1 MVDRPGWAPDD
12 VDLARPSVARVYDF
26 YLGGSHNFAS
36 DRAFARQVL
45 AVMPD
50 MPVFARQNRG
60 FLRRAVRETCRAGVG
75 QFLDLGSGIPTE
87 GNVHTVAR
95 SVDPGA
101 TVVYVDNDPVAVAHS
116 RRILAGDDRTA
127 VVAADLCDT
136 GTVLA
141 GAAEHLDLSRP
152 VAVLL
157 VAVLHF
163 VGDER
168 GPAGIVADYL
178 DALAPGSHLVI
189 SHATADGPP
198 GAADLREVYSRSA
211 APMRMR
217 SREEITALFG
227 TLRVLEPGIVRLPLW
242 RPDSPEDVPADAGS
256 CPAFV
261 GVGLRN

>member
-12 VDLARPSVARVYDF
+12 VDLTRPSVARVYDY
-26 YLGGSHNFAS
+26 YLGGSHNFES
-36 DRAFARQVL
+36 DRSFARQVL

-50 MPVFARQNRG
+50 MPHFARENRA
-60 FLRRAVRETCRAGVG
+60 FLRRAVRHLCRSGIG
-75 QFLDLGSGIPTE
+75 QFLDLGSGIPTV
-87 GNVHTVAR
+87 GNVHSVAR

-127 VVAADLCDT
+127 VVAADLREPR
-136 GTVLA
+136 TVLA
-141 GAAEHLDLSRP
+141 QAAERLDLSRP

-163 VGDER
+163 VGDESE
-168 GPAGIVADYL
+168 PAGLVADYMN
-178 DALAPGSHLVI
+178 ALVPGSHLVI
-189 SHATADGPP
+189 CHATADGPP
-198 GAADLREVYSRSA
+198 AAVDLRNVYNRSA

-217 SREEITALFG
+217 SHEEITALFG
-227 TLRVLEPGIVRLPLW
+227 TLRMLDPGIVRLPLW

-261 GVGLRN
+261 GVGLRD